1 MSDEDPTEHVQEE
14 IGHEATHAGHDAEH
28 VKAAAGARAS
38 HWITAAAMTAACL
51 AAFAAVT
58 GALATTH
65 LTEATHRRIESND
78 KWSFYQSKS
87 LKNSLLE
94 TKAEILAALD
104 RVPPPADLKK
114 IEGYNLEKKQIRAE
128 AEALEALSMAHLRAH
143 QTFELAATMFHI
155 AIAIVAISVVA
166 RRPLFWYGS
175 IALGVLGVGIFTQA
189 LIHAPADESKGRD
202 PVAMISEP
210 PPAKT
215 GHAQPPTSETTAG
228 EH

>member
-1 MSDEDPTEHVQEE
+1 MSQNPTEQVEEE
-14 IGHEATHAGHDAEH
+14 IHLQASHARDEAGHGSS
-28 VKAAAGARAS
+28 AGGGHAS
-38 HWITAAAMTAACL
+38 RWITAAAMTAACL

-87 LKNSLLE
+87 LKNYLLE
-94 TKAEILAALD
+94 TKGEILAALD
-104 RVPPPADLKK
+104 RPPPPGDLKR
-114 IEGYNLEKKQIRAE
+114 IEQYNLEKQQTRAE

-143 QTFELAATMFHI
+143 ETFEFAATMFHI

-166 RRPLFWYGS
+166 RRRLFWYGS
-175 IALGVLGVGIFTQA
+175 IGLGVVGAAFFVVA
-189 LIHAPADESKGRD
+189 LVRAPADEAKGRQLPGIVAEPHPAS
-202 PVAMISEP
+202 PVSTEP
-210 PPAKT
+210 SNNRAT
-215 GHAQPPTSETTAG
+215 G